1 LFLLIGEVRVLS
13 ADFHV
18 LDETLILR
26 VEIVDDSSLWSVST
40 GSVIDVR
47 FRLLGG
53 KGGFGALLRNA
64 PAGIRY
70 KKTTNFDSSRDLLTG
85 KRLRHVNKYAAYFF
99 FFALTCPAT
108 WVLTFLQ
115 REEAERVGGK
125 AEAESRAEA
134 RTDRRGEAENCRRRS
149 KKGAVQG
156 IAPAS

>member
-1 LFLLIGEVRVLS
+1 MRLPGFVTRKPPI
-13 ADFHV
+13 
-18 LDETLILR
+18 LILL
-26 VEIVDDSSLWSVST
+26 ETFSLENAFAMLTST
-40 GSVIDVR
+40 Q
-47 FRLLGG
+47 L
-53 KGGFGALLRNA
+53 
-64 PAGIRY
+64 
-70 KKTTNFDSSRDLLTG
+70 
-85 KRLRHVNKYAAYFF
+85 FF